1 MSLTHLGHDVA
12 LESDEE
18 EADAVEQVF
27 IAAAVSRP
35 ADGGKQKGL
44 LQRMAA
50 ARTPPRLP
58 S

>member
-1 MSLTHLGHDVA
+1 MSQMHLGHDVA

-27 IAAAVSRP
+27 IAAAVIR
-35 ADGGKQKGL
+35 AGRR
-44 LQRMAA
+44 QRTEGSFA
-50 ARTPPRLP
+50 THDCSPHPPRLP